1 MERLQALSGEE
12 LARFIDFR
20 GLFQMPAVAFVQIGL
35 NHTIH
40 HRGQLSVHLRAM
52 GAQCP
57 SIYGETYE
65 IAQAKLAREA
75 KPS

>member
-1 MERLQALSGEE
+1 
-12 LARFIDFR
+12 
-20 GLFQMPAVAFVQIGL
+20 MPAVAFVQIAM

-52 GAQCP
+52 GAAVP

-65 IAQAKLAREA
+65 IAQARLAREA
-75 KPS
+75 KLG